1 MVSYRGGSRAVLLSS
16 SLPADKMNDNSC
28 SHQASHL
35 VKPIIL
41 DFTEIKATNNQ
52 RLIDIKGFTEPKHEQ
67 WISSP
72 AGSEHYILL
81 HHLATK
87 YYSNEQQQPRSFSST
102 NCPRRQHLVDI
113 GTRYVTSALAMASAP
128 SSPMHAPKVLTFD
141 IPTSNERQDVH
152 FVVKQKKSGKV
163 P

>member
-1 MVSYRGGSRAVLLSS
+1 MPTATFHNRRSVLGLAVLVTLAAIQYYGVLREKDLTVLLSS

-67 WISSP
+67 WISKVQPVPNIISC
-72 AGSEHYILL
+72 YI
-81 HHLATK
+81 
-87 YYSNEQQQPRSFSST
+87 
-102 NCPRRQHLVDI
+102 I
-113 GTRYVTSALAMASAP
+113 
-128 SSPMHAPKVLTFD
+128 
-141 IPTSNERQDVH
+141 
-152 FVVKQKKSGKV
+152 
-163 P
+163 